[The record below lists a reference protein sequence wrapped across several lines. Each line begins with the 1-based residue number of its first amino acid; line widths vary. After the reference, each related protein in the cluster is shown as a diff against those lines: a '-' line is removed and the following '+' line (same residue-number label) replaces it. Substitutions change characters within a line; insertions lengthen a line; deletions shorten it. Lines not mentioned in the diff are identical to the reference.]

1 MGKTIITLIIGLV
14 VGGAG
19 ALVFGGGALMG
30 VGAGAGIATGL
41 SAGIC
46 STVTAAEELGI
57 MTAEQVDE
65 VLTKAALD
73 ATGQASLTDDQKIV
87 GSKAQCDEFMAQLRA
102 SK

>member
-1 MGKTIITLIIGLV
+1 MGKTIITLTIGLFIGG
-14 VGGAG
+14 VGG
-19 ALVFGGGALMG
+19 LVFGGGALMG

-46 STVTAAEELGI
+46 STVKAAEELGI
-57 MTAEQVDE
+57 MTAGQVDE

-73 ATGQASLTDDQKIV
+73 ATGQASLAHDQKIA
-87 GSKAQCDEFMAQLRA
+87 GSKTQCDEFMAQLRA

>member
-1 MGKTIITLIIGLV
+1 
-14 VGGAG
+14 
-19 ALVFGGGALMG
+19 
-30 VGAGAGIATGL
+30 
-41 SAGIC
+41 
-46 STVTAAEELGI
+46 

-87 GSKAQCDEFMAQLRA
+87 GSKTQCDEFMAKLRE